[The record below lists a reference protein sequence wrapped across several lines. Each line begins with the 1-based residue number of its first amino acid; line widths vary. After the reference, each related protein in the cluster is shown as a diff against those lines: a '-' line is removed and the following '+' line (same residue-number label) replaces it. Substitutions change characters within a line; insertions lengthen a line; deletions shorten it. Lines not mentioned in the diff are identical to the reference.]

1 MNILAGT
8 ITAIQTHDNLSL
20 VKVVSNDITFTSIV
34 LDTPE
39 TIDYLS
45 IGKNIQLLFKETEV
59 IIAKDFDLN
68 ISVQNRIPC
77 TIQSIVPGIILSQ
90 LNLTFGDTIIKSI
103 ITTNAIKQLGLKEN
117 DTVLALIKTNEI
129 SLSPND

>member
-20 VKVVSNDITFTSIV
+20 VKVVSNGITFTSIV

-39 TIDYLS
+39 TIDYLT

-68 ISVQNRIPC
+68 ISVQNRLPC
-77 TIQSIVPGIILSQ
+77 TIQSIIPGIILSQ

-103 ITTNAIKQLGLKEN
+103 ITTNAVKQLGLKEN